1 LIQFLETLDRWDR
14 EAHIPNPVAYE
25 VNP

>member
-1 LIQFLETLDRWDR
+1 LIQFFETLDRWDR